1 MFVVLTFSVLGLE
14 LSALHILDI
23 LGNCYTTKPFTVF
36 SDKENIKY
44 ESYHQKYLLY
54 IIVLAS
60 TDTVSQISRTNTT
73 DVIPVLIH

>member
-1 MFVVLTFSVLGLE
+1 MFVVLTFSVLGIE

-36 SDKENIKY
+36 SDKTLNVRVIIKNIY
-44 ESYHQKYLLY
+44 YY

-73 DVIPVLIH
+73 DAIPVLIH